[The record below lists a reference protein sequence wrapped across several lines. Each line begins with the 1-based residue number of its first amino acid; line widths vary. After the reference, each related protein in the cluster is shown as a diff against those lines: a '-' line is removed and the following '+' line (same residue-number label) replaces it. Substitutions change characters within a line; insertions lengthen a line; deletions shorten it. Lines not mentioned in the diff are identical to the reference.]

1 MIFFSTSGHGY
12 LRISINQLKA
22 AYRKGF
28 VPTSY
33 SMFSK
38 SQVLLEED
46 CDAPEY
52 MKVMFGDK
60 RQEKFNNIK
69 TKYQNTIS
77 HNYMST
83 PPTLNQF
90 EEMVAIYNPNNYS
103 LSMIMTD
110 DRNNKYEI
118 IGSQKN
124 GYIYYSKVDNC
135 KYNMPFHRITKI
147 EKVEVAA

>member
-1 MIFFSTSGHGY
+1 MIFLETSSHGY
-12 LRISINQLKA
+12 LQLTISQLKK

-60 RQEKFNNIK
+60 RQEKWKSIK

-77 HNYMST
+77 HKYMST
-83 PPTLNQF
+83 PPTLKEF
-90 EEMVAIYNPNNYS
+90 EDMLEIYTASNFRLGMVMIDDNNEQH
-103 LSMIMTD
+103 
-110 DRNNKYEI
+110 EI

-124 GYIYYSKVDNC
+124 GYIYRSNNDGC
-135 KYNMPFHRITKI
+135 LYNMPFHRIIKI
-147 EKVEVAA
+147 EKETFTA